1 MHAFAKG
8 AVGECR
14 HGEGQRLAGVVH
26 IGGGEYRAGRDGV
39 GSHFGGHTRAGQAI
53 AACWAEDRREIA
65 QVGIDVDFHLFGG
78 KDCAVVN
85 AVERHVNKLT
95 FQIGHSSGN
104 GTLSLC
110 TDSLTGNFFNL
121 HHVGIGLIA
130 FETYGAFISRSIST
144 SRAQILAGR
153 TAYYGEDIIVG
164 VAAF

>member
-14 HGEGQRLAGVVH
+14 HGERQRLAGVVH

-39 GSHFGGHTRAGQAI
+39 GSHFGGYACAGQAE
-53 AACWAEDRREIA
+53 AAYCCEDRSEVI

-78 KDCAVVN
+78 KDSAVVN

-110 TDSLTGNFFNL
+110 ADSLTGHFFNL

-144 SRAQILAGR
+144 SRAQILVGCA
-153 TAYYGEDIIVG
+153 AYYGEDIIVG